1 MFVMTDTVFH
11 FCIIMIILIEL
22 TYLSNVR
29 EIAVKKS
36 IHEIIQFNL
45 TVFGDEAHRMSIL
58 HVYIVTTCYVTN

>member
-1 MFVMTDTVFH
+1 
-11 FCIIMIILIEL
+11 
-22 TYLSNVR
+22 VR